1 MNESHLL
8 RESKTKIAQIKTV
21 INEKNNEEQNHELEC
36 KTLSGVVVSD
46 KADKTI
52 TVKVERKVKHPK
64 YGKIIKR
71 STKIHAHDESNSAKM
86 GDVVT
91 VQECKPY
98 SKNKTWL
105 LIDSAIAGNDKAVEV
120 EETQSNEEP
129 SS

>member
-1 MNESHLL
+1 MSSNARL
-8 RESKTKIAQIKTV
+8 
-21 INEKNNEEQNHELEC
+21 
-36 KTLSGVVVSD
+36 LSGVVVSD

-64 YGKIIKR
+64 YGTIIKR

-105 LIDSAIAGNDKAVEV
+105 LIDSAIAGHDKAVEV
-120 EETQSNEEP
+120 EETQSDEE
-129 SS
+129 SSS